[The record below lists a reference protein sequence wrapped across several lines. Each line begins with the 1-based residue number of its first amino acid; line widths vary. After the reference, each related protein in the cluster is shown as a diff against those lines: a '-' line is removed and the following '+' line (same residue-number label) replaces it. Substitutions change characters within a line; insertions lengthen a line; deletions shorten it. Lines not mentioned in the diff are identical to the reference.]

1 MQKERS
7 RLSRDIL
14 LMSINL
20 MQTQDFNLKSKESVV
35 KLGKEYFGEQF
46 IVAETL
52 DENIKEICVLLL
64 KDLEDNPTNYT
75 CSGVYELTFDT
86 ILDVIYRTS
95 KTKPLPK
102 DLIDRI
108 QALKGIDENAKDN
121 SCQE

>member
-20 MQTQDFNLKSKESVV
+20 MQTKDFNLKSKESVV
-35 KLGKEYFGEQF
+35 KLAKEYFGEQT

-52 DENIKEICVLLL
+52 DENIKEICTLLL

-75 CSGVYELTFDT
+75 CSGVYDSTQKAVEG
-86 ILDVIYRTS
+86 VIHM
-95 KTKPLPK
+95 LPK
-102 DLIDRI
+102 
-108 QALKGIDENAKDN
+108 G
-121 SCQE
+121 